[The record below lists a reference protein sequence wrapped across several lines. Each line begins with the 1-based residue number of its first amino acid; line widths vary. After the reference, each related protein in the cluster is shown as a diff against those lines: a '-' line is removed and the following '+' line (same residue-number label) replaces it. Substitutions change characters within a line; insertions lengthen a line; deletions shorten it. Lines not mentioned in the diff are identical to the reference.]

1 MTYLTFHPGPGRV
14 CAGTGWDA
22 LSVTDRDVDEESPTA
37 RWLLREHGP
46 ILSAAVAAK
55 VLGFKS
61 TDALRQARLRQKLPV
76 PMFTIEGR
84 RGWFASTAVVAAWI
98 EQTVVIPA
106 DESRQHG

>member
-1 MTYLTFHPGPGRV
+1 M
-14 CAGTGWDA
+14 DA
-22 LSVTDRDVDEESPTA
+22 LTVTDRDVDDQSPTA

-46 ILSAAVAAK
+46 ILPAAVTAK

-61 TDALRQARLRQKLPV
+61 TDALRQARLREKLPV

-106 DESRQHG
+106 SDGPRLHV

>member
-1 MTYLTFHPGPGRV
+1 M
-14 CAGTGWDA
+14 
-22 LSVTDRDVDEESPTA
+22 TDRYIDEESPTT

-46 ILSAAVAAK
+46 ILPAVVAAK

-61 TDALRQARLRQKLPV
+61 ADALRQARLRQKLPI

-98 EQTVVIPA
+98 EKAIVIPA
-106 DESRQHG
+106 NGEHHQHG